1 MKIKRYKKADRYMSL
16 YKNNFGFREPYQV
29 LLDGTFCQVA
39 LAHKVNI
46 QEQLPK
52 YLHGQCKL
60 LTTSCVK
67 EETRRL
73 GKPLHGAHLIVSQ
86 FPTHDCGHEEPI
98 SASKCL
104 SSFIIDS
111 RNRDHYLVATQDHKL
126 RTKIANNAICPL
138 LKLANNSIVLD
149 KPTQKIQSKTN
160 RTHHFLANKMTD
172 EERSN
177 LDRLKEEENL
187 VDKDRG
193 VDSKRKRK
201 KGPNP
206 LSCRKKSSKVS
217 TTRTSSKKDEG
228 PSGKKRHRKRVRLA
242 SHIKKL
248 IQEAGSKKPLTVENA
263 NSD

>member
-67 EETRRL
+67 EETRKL

-111 RNRDHYLVATQDHKL
+111 RNQDHYLVATQDFKL
-126 RTKIANNAICPL
+126 RTKIAKYAICPL
-138 LKLANNSIVLD
+138 LKLANNSVVME
-149 KPTQKIQSKTN
+149 KPTRKIQSKTN
-160 RTHHFLANKMTD
+160 RTHHFLANKMSD
-172 EERSN
+172 EERSK
-177 LDRLKEEENL
+177 LSELKEEEDL
-187 VDKDRG
+187 VEKFRDNDTK
-193 VDSKRKRK
+193 SKKRKGPR
-201 KGPNP
+201 GPNP
-206 LSCRKKSSKVS
+206 LSCKKRVSKNPLNK
-217 TTRTSSKKDEG
+217 TQEDDEKEPHG
-228 PSGKKRHRKRVRLA
+228 RKRHRKKIRIS

-248 IQEAGSKKPLTVENA
+248 LQEGRSEPPT
-263 NSD
+263 